1 MWPSNDLLSSLI
13 LRLNARK
20 NAGTGEAVMKKFA
33 IIGALTPPR
42 TDVVA
47 IVCGTLCSVAAA
59 LPAQSADLSAYP
71 YEYSAYGTGYG
82 GYGGYGGYYHGCSSC
97 GCRPCCNSCGHRAF
111 IQPGPVVERHWDYWE
126 RRYPAPYPYHYP
138 NYYPSGYAGYP
149 YYPSSYAGYPSY
161 PYPNDYAYGGGP
173 RPRLGFGGIQY
184 PPAPISYEREAPP
197 PSYEYQAAAPYDY
210 RAATP
215 TAYDYQGAPRPGYD
229 FPSPRPPAGIGGA
242 YSNASYLE

>member
-1 MWPSNDLLSSLI
+1 MQPLNDLLSSVS

-33 IIGALTPPR
+33 IIGALVPSR

-71 YEYSAYGTGYG
+71 YEYSAYGP
-82 GYGGYGGYYHGCSSC
+82 GYGGYYHGCSSC
-97 GCRPCCNSCGHRAF
+97 GCRPCGHTPF
-111 IQPGPVVERHWDYWE
+111 VQPGPVVERHWDYWE
-126 RRYPAPYPYHYP
+126 RRYPSPYPNHYP

-149 YYPSSYAGYPSY
+149 YSSYPSSYSGNPYY
-161 PYPNDYAYGGGP
+161 PYPNDYTYNSAP

-197 PSYEYQAAAPYDY
+197 PPYGYQAAAPYDY

-215 TAYDYQGAPRPGYD
+215 TAYDYPAAPRPSYD
-229 FPSPRPPAGIGGA
+229 YTPSPRPPAGIAGA
-242 YSNASYLE
+242 YSNASYVE